1 MSFLSAA
8 KNLLSVTH
16 QRLSPTTPNRSAF
29 LAKQPANPPPLPSFR
44 FESTWVVIPIPSR
57 STAYSVVRYI
67 DMRYRRRALMDPISA
82 DSRKEED

>member
-8 KNLLSVTH
+8 KNLPAVTH
-16 QRLSPTTPNRSAF
+16 QRPSPPPNRSAF

>member
-8 KNLLSVTH
+8 KNLPSVTH
-16 QRLSPTTPNRSAF
+16 QRPTPPQTVRPSSQNNR
-29 LAKQPANPPPLPSFR
+29 PTPPLPSFR

-82 DSRKEED
+82 DSRKEVD